1 MKNKKFNDI
10 IREREEFKNISKYL
24 FVNDFV
30 SIDIYKY
37 LFDYKRYNVFSNNI
51 LKDNDFR
58 LAFSYLDYSELYKED
73 YKKSDSIMYK
83 YIKIKPI
90 YFYNMF
96 DDIIIY
102 VFAEVIIRDDEKQMT
117 KEILFKEFNNI
128 DHYYYPSSIVL
139 RYNKTK
145 KGVNLK

>member
-1 MKNKKFNDI
+1 MKNKKFIDI
-10 IREREEFKNISKYL
+10 IMEREEFKNISKYL
-24 FVNDFV
+24 FANDFV

-37 LFDYKRYNVFSNNI
+37 LFDYKRYNVFNNNI

-90 YFYNMF
+90 YFYDMF

-102 VFAEVIIRDDEKQMT
+102 VFAEVIMRDDEKQMI

-128 DHYYYPSSIVL
+128 DHYYYHL
-139 RYNKTK
+139 
-145 KGVNLK
+145 L

>member
-24 FVNDFV
+24 FANDFV

-145 KGVNLK
+145 KELI

>member
-24 FVNDFV
+24 FANDFV

-90 YFYNMF
+90 YFYDMF

-102 VFAEVIIRDDEKQMT
+102 VFAEVIMRDDEKQMT

-145 KGVNLK
+145 KELI

>member
-24 FVNDFV
+24 FANDFV

-37 LFDYKRYNVFSNNI
+37 LFDYKRYNVFNNNI

-90 YFYNMF
+90 YFYDMF
-96 DDIIIY
+96 DDNIIY
-102 VFAEVIIRDDEKQMT
+102 VFAEVIMRDDEKQMT
-117 KEILFKEFNNI
+117 KEILFKEFNDI
-128 DHYYYPSSIVL
+128 DHYYYPSSIIL

-145 KGVNLK
+145 RS

>member
-145 KGVNLK
+145 KELI

>member
-24 FVNDFV
+24 FTNDFV

-37 LFDYKRYNVFSNNI
+37 LFDYKRYNVFNNNI
-51 LKDNDFR
+51 LKNNDFR

-90 YFYNMF
+90 YFYNIF

-102 VFAEVIIRDDEKQMT
+102 VFAEVIMRDDEKQMT

-145 KGVNLK
+145 KELI

>member
-24 FVNDFV
+24 FANDFV

-37 LFDYKRYNVFSNNI
+37 LFDYKRYNVLSNNI

-58 LAFSYLDYSELYKED
+58 LAFSYLDYYKLYEED

-90 YFYNMF
+90 YFYDMF

-102 VFAEVIIRDDEKQMT
+102 VFAEVIMRDDEKQMT

-128 DHYYYPSSIVL
+128 DHYCYPSSIVL
-139 RYNKTK
+139 RYNKP
-145 KGVNLK
+145 KGDI

>member
-24 FVNDFV
+24 FANDFV

-83 YIKIKPI
+83 YIKIKLI
-90 YFYNMF
+90 YFYDMF
-96 DDIIIY
+96 DDNIIY
-102 VFAEVIIRDDEKQMT
+102 VFAEVIMRDDEKQMT

-128 DHYYYPSSIVL
+128 DHYYYPSSIIL

-145 KGVNLK
+145 GYI

>member
-24 FVNDFV
+24 FANDFV

-90 YFYNMF
+90 YFYDMF

-145 KGVNLK
+145 KELI

>member
-24 FVNDFV
+24 FANDFV

-58 LAFSYLDYSELYKED
+58 LVFSYLDYSELYKED

-139 RYNKTK
+139 RYNKAK
-145 KGVNLK
+145 EDI